1 MVGVPPLTHDR
12 ALSLRT
18 KSTLPVD
25 TLNDCALLYT
35 FGNKTEQY
43 CIPRD
48 ERPCFM
54 TPTEP
59 PVAHKVLLVDDDDAV
74 RAMMNA
80 TLEHKGFEVVAAA
93 NVTEALRHISTES
106 CARTEQ

>member
-18 KSTLPVD
+18 KSTLLVD

-48 ERPCFM
+48 ERLCCM

-59 PVAHKVLLVDDDDAV
+59 RVAHEVLLVDDDDAV
-74 RAMMNA
+74 RAISRRDESD
-80 TLEHKGFEVVAAA
+80 TRKQLRVKCRKTTSLE
-93 NVTEALRHISTES
+93 ST
-106 CARTEQ
+106 